1 MQMDANAI
9 LPIYIDID
17 IHIGINIDR
26 DLSIYKDRNID
37 FNKVR
42 LVAAKFRASASNPMP
57 NFYVIHNLT
66 CMVRKGV
73 TLYIIMSR
81 SRCLMV
87 FLVQKKKKVVGVRFG
102 DGLLLTES
110 VVEDA
115 HRHLNGT
122 TRPFYRTVADIKH
135 YLPDTQNKKQT
146 QSHRIRSVEY
156 TKH

>member
-1 MQMDANAI
+1 MDANAF

-42 LVAAKFRASASNPMP
+42 LVAPKFRASVSNPMP
-57 NFYVIHNLT
+57 DFYMIHNLT
-66 CMVRKGV
+66 CMVRKGI

-81 SRCLMV
+81 SRCLMM
-87 FLVQKKKKVVGVRFG
+87 FLFPKRKRLIGVRFG
-102 DGLLLTES
+102 DGLLLTAS

-115 HRHLNGT
+115 YRHLNET
-122 TRPFYRTVADIKH
+122 ARPFYRTVAYRKH
-135 YLPDTQNKKQT
+135 YLPDIRNKKQT
-146 QSHRIRSVEY
+146 
-156 TKH
+156 

>member
-1 MQMDANAI
+1 MDANAI
-9 LPIYIDID
+9 LHIYIDIDID

-42 LVAAKFRASASNPMP
+42 LVAPKFRASASNPMP
-57 NFYVIHNLT
+57 DFYVIHNLT

-102 DGLLLTES
+102 DGLLLSAS

-115 HRHLNGT
+115 YKHLNGT
-122 TRPFYRTVADIKH
+122 TRPFYKTVADIKH
-135 YLPDTQNKKQT
+135 YLPDTK
-146 QSHRIRSVEY
+146 
-156 TKH
+156 TKTDPIT

>member
-17 IHIGINIDR
+17 IHIGIDIDIHIGIDIDR

-42 LVAAKFRASASNPMP
+42 LVAPKFRASASNPMP
-57 NFYVIHNLT
+57 DFYVIHNLT

-87 FLVQKKKKVVGVRFG
+87 FLVQKRKRWLV
-102 DGLLLTES
+102 S
-110 VVEDA
+110 VSVM
-115 HRHLNGT
+115 
-122 TRPFYRTVADIKH
+122 VC
-135 YLPDTQNKKQT
+135 YLP
-146 QSHRIRSVEY
+146 RV
-156 TKH
+156 

>member
-42 LVAAKFRASASNPMP
+42 LVAPKFRASASNPMP
-57 NFYVIHNLT
+57 DFYVIHNLT
-66 CMVRKGV
+66 CIVRKGV

-81 SRCLMV
+81 SRCLML
-87 FLVQKKKKVVGVRFG
+87 FLVQKRKRWLV
-102 DGLLLTES
+102 S
-110 VVEDA
+110 VSVM
-115 HRHLNGT
+115 
-122 TRPFYRTVADIKH
+122 VC
-135 YLPDTQNKKQT
+135 YLP
-146 QSHRIRSVEY
+146 RV
-156 TKH
+156 

>member
-1 MQMDANAI
+1 MQMDANAF

-17 IHIGINIDR
+17 IDR

-42 LVAAKFRASASNPMP
+42 LVAPKFRASASNPMP
-57 NFYVIHNLT
+57 DFYVIHNLT
-66 CMVRKGV
+66 CMVRKCV

-102 DGLLLTES
+102 DGLLLTAS

-122 TRPFYRTVADIKH
+122 TRPFYKTVADIKH
-135 YLPDTQNKKQT
+135 YLPDTK
-146 QSHRIRSVEY
+146 
-156 TKH
+156 TKTDPIT

>member
-1 MQMDANAI
+1 MQMDANAF

-26 DLSIYKDRNID
+26 DLSIYKDKNID

-42 LVAAKFRASASNPMP
+42 LVTAKFRASASNPMP

-81 SRCLMV
+81 SRCL
-87 FLVQKKKKVVGVRFG
+87 
-102 DGLLLTES
+102 
-110 VVEDA
+110 
-115 HRHLNGT
+115 
-122 TRPFYRTVADIKH
+122 TVSFIQEK
-135 YLPDTQNKKQT
+135 
-146 QSHRIRSVEY
+146 R
-156 TKH
+156 